1 MSEHQAATPADTAPS
16 PGNPEP
22 QMIDIGGRRLALT
35 CSGAGSPS
43 VILETG
49 LGAESNE
56 WAFVQ
61 RETSAVA
68 RVVRARVPFVHR
80 IAQRIR
86 GERAMPYMQMN
97 EYDQS
102 RIVSIMRRHGC
113 GEPRIVP
120 TNHGGIEGAIVIAR
134 KQT

>member
-1 MSEHQAATPADTAPS
+1 MNTSMQFRLQQYWLKCSQRNTKGSAMSEHQAATPADTAPS

-68 RVVRARVPFVHR
+68 RVVRYDRANRGASDRVAGPRTALDMVEDLR
-80 IAQRIR
+80 ALQRASWIK
-86 GERAMPYMQMN
+86 GPY
-97 EYDQS
+97 
-102 RIVSIMRRHGC
+102 
-113 GEPRIVP
+113 
-120 TNHGGIEGAIVIAR
+120 
-134 KQT
+134 